1 MQAAKDSGSKVLEEA
16 AAEAQK
22 EADALKALAA
32 KEEAK
37 AVKAVTSELI

>member
-1 MQAAKDSGSKVLEEA
+1 MQETKDSGSKILEEA

-32 KEEAK
+32 QEEAK
-37 AVKAVTSELI
+37 AVQAVTSELI